1 MMRFLAR
8 RILIEMPLS
17 LLVIFTITFFII
29 RCAPGGPFSS
39 EKNVPPQVLRELNR
53 HYGLDKPLPVQY
65 VTYLVSV
72 VKGDLGPSFKYPGRN
87 VSDLIAAA
95 FPVSLELGVY
105 ALFIAL
111 AIGIPAGLFAASRA
125 GTWFDYL
132 VMAVS
137 MGGIC
142 IPAFV
147 LGPLLV
153 LVFALLLGW
162 LPVSGWMTPADR
174 ILPSVTLGVVYA
186 AYIARLTRGS
196 TLEVLVQ
203 EYIRTARAKGL
214 REGAI
219 LFRHA
224 LRGALMPVISFLGP
238 AAAGLVTGS
247 FVIETIFA
255 VPGLGRFFVTA
266 AFNRDYTMIMG
277 TVLFY
282 VVIILVF
289 NMLVDVG
296 MAFLDPRLRTR
307 T

>member
-1 MMRFLAR
+1 MIHFLLR
-8 RILIEMPLS
+8 RVLVEMPIS

-29 RCAPGGPFSS
+29 RLAPGGPFSS
-39 EKNVPPQVLRELNR
+39 EKSVSPQVLEELNR

-65 VTYLVSV
+65 FTYLSSV
-72 VKGDLGPSFKYPGRN
+72 LQGNLGPSFKYPGRN
-87 VSDLIAAA
+87 VTELIGEA
-95 FPVSLELGVY
+95 FPVSLELGFY
-105 ALFIAL
+105 ALFVAL
-111 AIGIPAGLFAASRA
+111 CIGIPAGMIAASRA
-125 GTWFDYL
+125 GTWADYL
-132 VMAVS
+132 IMGVS
-137 MGGIC
+137 MAGIC

-162 LPVSGWMTPADR
+162 LSVAGWSSPADR
-174 ILPSVTLGVVYA
+174 ILPSITLGVVYA
-186 AYIARLTRGS
+186 AYIARMMRGS

-203 EYIRTARAKGL
+203 DYIKTARAKGL
-214 REGAI
+214 PERMI

-247 FVIETIFA
+247 FVVETIFS

-282 VVIILVF
+282 VLVIMIF
-289 NMLVDVG
+289 NMLVDCIH
-296 MAFLDPRLRTR
+296 ALLDPRLRNR
-307 T
+307 